1 MEEIKALS
9 SIPAEPLPNIVWV
22 VDLLALALPAVAAI
36 LAIISGVAA
45 LEHQDQTA
53 AICGIV
59 SGIISAIGVVVTGQA
74 AKLQTQQ
81 LRHTLALANLG
92 VEMANTAI
100 TQPAHY

>member
-1 MEEIKALS
+1 MAEAKMFSPI
-9 SIPAEPLPNIVWV
+9 SIEPSPSTVWI

-59 SGIISAIGVVVTGQA
+59 SGVISAIGVVVTGQA

-92 VEMANTAI
+92 VEMANKAI